1 MYADKIV
8 EVLLGGSQLQHSSEA
23 LGHLASVGAQVVEA
37 DDFLLENINSS
48 QYNNTI
54 LFCALPSEWLS
65 KLASGS
71 RCCPACAPRSTPAAR
86 SSGDTPPRELSTK
99 FHENITI
106 FVGGTKA
113 THSIERRFKQ
123 G

>member
-1 MYADKIV
+1 MDADKIV

-23 LGHLASVGAQVVEA
+23 LRDLASVGAQVVEA

-86 SSGDTPPRELSTK
+86 SSGDTPPREMSTK

-106 FVGGTKA
+106 FGEGTSEG
-113 THSIERRFKQ
+113 TI
-123 G
+123 